1 MANET
6 LDPGNQSEGDTKEGI
21 YIGQEIPADSEDAKL
36 PLHGP
41 NQWPREVFG
50 PPPST
55 ALTSHSVGGSTPE
68 IGSMFVQGICLAC

>member
-6 LDPGNQSEGDTKEGI
+6 LDPSNQSEGDTKEGI

-41 NQWPREVFG
+41 NQWPREV
-50 PPPST
+50 SSLSEQSLHRMLE
-55 ALTSHSVGGSTPE
+55 ARNTSQSLE
-68 IGSMFVQGICLAC
+68 